1 MKICCSATPL
11 NGDMDTRSDGQF
23 LLAAPRW
30 VAGLAILAGAFSP
43 QAVMASGVTAGTLI
57 ENTATATYT
66 TGSTSGTINSNT
78 VTVKVDELIDVAVA
92 GLTTTPAVAGA
103 GNVVLAYSIT
113 NTGNGPEAFNI
124 TVNPAVAGN
133 DFDATVQQIVID
145 SNGNGT
151 YDPGVDQVLSAG
163 SPTPVIAADGSLKI
177 FVIVSLPGTAA
188 DGDTSQ
194 VSLNA
199 AAVTGVGTP
208 GTAFAGKG
216 VDGSDAAVGTSGGDD
231 SASDSL
237 IASLAAVS
245 LSKAAV
251 ILDPFG
257 GDQPI
262 PGAVVTYTLT
272 ATVVGTGQVNN
283 LHITDAIP
291 VGTAYET
298 GSLKL
303 DGGNLTDAADTD
315 VGIAGTGG
323 VDVNLGSVA
332 GGTTKVVT
340 FNVKI
345 N

>member
-1 MKICCSATPL
+1 MKNCSVRDCL
-11 NGDMDTRSDGQF
+11 NGDSQSQSVCG
-23 LLAAPRW
+23 LVLAAPRW
-30 VAGLAILAGAFSP
+30 VAGLAILVGTLSP
-43 QAVMASGVTAGTLI
+43 QTAMASGVSAGTLI

-66 TGSTSGTINSNT
+66 TGSTSGTVQSNT
-78 VTVKVDELIDVAVA
+78 VTVKVDELLDVAVA
-92 GLTTTPAVAGA
+92 GLTSTPAVAGA
-103 GNVVLAYSIT
+103 GNVVLAYSVT

-124 TVNPAVAGN
+124 TVDPAVAGN

-151 YDPGVDQVLSAG
+151 YDPGVDQVLTPG

-194 VSLNA
+194 VSLTA
-199 AAVTGVGTP
+199 AAVTGTGTP
-208 GTAFAGKG
+208 GTAFAGQG
-216 VDGSDAAVGTSGGDD
+216 EGGGDAVVGASGADD
-231 SASDSL
+231 SAADAL
-237 IASLAAVS
+237 IASLAAVT

-257 GDQPI
+257 GDQPV

-272 ATVVGTGQVNN
+272 AKVIGTGQADG
-283 LHITDAIP
+283 LRIADAIP
-291 VGTAYET
+291 AGTTYET
-298 GSLKL
+298 GTLKL
-303 DGGNLTDAADTD
+303 DGGGLTDAADTD
-315 VGIAGTGG
+315 SGTAGSSG